1 MSQGSNSGYKGE
13 VLNALKKA
21 GCQIGDV
28 IRVTNNKKTYEGI
41 LIPRSESGDR
51 ENVVVKL
58 ESGYNVGVHITPS
71 VKIEK
76 VGKGAKPSFASPPLP
91 EQKPELPKAVILSTG
106 GTIASRVDYR
116 TGAVRSALSASD
128 LYGVVPELSDIARVE
143 TEIVFSIY
151 SENLTQQHWTRL
163 AQKVAEHIKQG
174 ADGVVIAH
182 GTDTMAYT
190 AAALSFALQNLPVP
204 VILVGAQRS
213 SDRPSSDAAT
223 NLIAAVQAATRGSFA
238 EVGLAMH
245 ETLSDTTITV
255 NRGTKVRKCHT
266 SRRDTF
272 KPVNATPIARV
283 KNNKIIILT
292 DDYQERDASKKLI
305 LKPTFSKEVAL
316 VKFYPGLDPAI
327 IDWYVE
333 RGYKGILLEGSGLGH
348 VSKYC
353 FDAISNAVKND
364 MVLGLASQ
372 CIWGRVN
379 MNVYDTG
386 RDLLKL
392 GVIPLEDM
400 FPETALVKLMWV
412 LGQTSDPIKAV
423 KLLKTNIS
431 GEFSPRTLLQEIEG
445 KGEPANG
452 N

>member
-333 RGYKGILLEGSGLGH
+333 RGYKGILL
-348 VSKYC
+348 
-353 FDAISNAVKND
+353 
-364 MVLGLASQ
+364 
-372 CIWGRVN
+372 
-379 MNVYDTG
+379 
-386 RDLLKL
+386 
-392 GVIPLEDM
+392 
-400 FPETALVKLMWV
+400 
-412 LGQTSDPIKAV
+412 
-423 KLLKTNIS
+423 
-431 GEFSPRTLLQEIEG
+431 
-445 KGEPANG
+445 
-452 N
+452 